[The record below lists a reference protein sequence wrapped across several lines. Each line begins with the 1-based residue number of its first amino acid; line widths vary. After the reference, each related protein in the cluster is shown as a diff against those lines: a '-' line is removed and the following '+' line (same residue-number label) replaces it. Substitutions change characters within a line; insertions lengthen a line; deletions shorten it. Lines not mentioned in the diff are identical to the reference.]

1 MIDKNQARVALLEF
15 DPQSQ
20 NPPGYLTHIGNH
32 LREIVVSPGVTPEQ
46 KALAIRINKALN
58 NVQAWLEK
66 VHSDAAQLIQMT
78 PQQLL
83 APETTRLLDDL
94 FTQANN
100 AFVGQTDPNTDQVKE
115 GVVQIH
121 YSVQGLAT
129 FDVQPYSAS

>member
-1 MIDKNQARVALLEF
+1 
-15 DPQSQ
+15 
-20 NPPGYLTHIGNH
+20 
-32 LREIVVSPGVTPEQ
+32 
-46 KALAIRINKALN
+46 
-58 NVQAWLEK
+58 
-66 VHSDAAQLIQMT
+66 MT

-83 APETTRLLDDL
+83 APETTRILDDL

-121 YSVQGLAT
+121 YSVLGLAT